1 MSIQKQKD
9 NIKRYEIKLVF
20 TNKDENKLLKNNKL
34 KKIFP
39 DRIVESIYFDTSEFK
54 FFHLSEEGVTPRIK
68 IRMRGYNNGL
78 LENLEIKKTNN
89 YDREKIVIKKFNYNL
104 IDFYKHLKNLGIEGA
119 FTKKLKVKYK
129 RSYYQFENVGRIT
142 FDEDIVFSLPGNV
155 NSLIRTN
162 HKVMEVKVNSNYFD
176 KSKIEKVINLK
187 ESRFSK
193 YCIGVNSLYNN

>member
-1 MSIQKQKD
+1 MNRQKKQD
-9 NIKRYEIKLVF
+9 NIKRHEIKFAF
-20 TNKDENKLLKNNKL
+20 TNKDENKLFQNYKL

-39 DRIVESIYFDTSEFK
+39 DRIVESVYYDTSEFK

-89 YDREKIVIKKFNYNL
+89 YDRQKIVIKKFNYNL
-104 IDFYKHLKNLGIEGA
+104 TDFYKNLKNLGIEGA
-119 FTKKLKVKYK
+119 FVKKLKVKYK

-142 FDEDIVFSLPGNV
+142 FDQDIVFSLPGNI
-155 NSLIRTN
+155 NSLIKTN
-162 HKVMEVKVNSNYFD
+162 HKVMEVKVNSDYFD
-176 KSKIEKVINLK
+176 KSKIEKVVNLK

-193 YCIGVNSLYNN
+193 YCIGVNYLYNN

>member
-1 MSIQKQKD
+1 MNRQKKQD
-9 NIKRYEIKLVF
+9 NIKRHEIKFAF
-20 TNKDENKLLKNNKL
+20 TNKDENKLLQNYKL

-39 DRIVESIYFDTSEFK
+39 DRIVESVYYDTSEFK

-89 YDREKIVIKKFNYNL
+89 YDRQKIVIKKFNYNL
-104 IDFYKHLKNLGIEGA
+104 TDFYKNLKNLGIEGA
-119 FTKKLKVKYK
+119 FVKKLKVKYK

-142 FDEDIVFSLPGNV
+142 FDQDIVFSLPGNI
-155 NSLIRTN
+155 NSLIKTN
-162 HKVMEVKVNSNYFD
+162 HKVMEVKVNSDYFD
-176 KSKIEKVINLK
+176 KSKIEKVVNLK

-193 YCIGVNSLYNN
+193 YCIGVNYLYNN

>member
-9 NIKRYEIKLVF
+9 NIKRYEIKFVF

-104 IDFYKHLKNLGIEGA
+104 TDFYKHLKILA
-119 FTKKLKVKYK
+119 
-129 RSYYQFENVGRIT
+129 
-142 FDEDIVFSLPGNV
+142 
-155 NSLIRTN
+155 
-162 HKVMEVKVNSNYFD
+162 
-176 KSKIEKVINLK
+176 
-187 ESRFSK
+187 
-193 YCIGVNSLYNN
+193 

>member
-1 MSIQKQKD
+1 MSSQKQKD
-9 NIKRYEIKLVF
+9 NINRHEIKFAF
-20 TNKDENKLLKNNKL
+20 TNKDENKLLQNYKL

-39 DRIVESIYFDTSEFK
+39 DRIVESVYYDTSEFK

-89 YDREKIVIKKFNYNL
+89 YDRQKIVIKKFNYNL
-104 IDFYKHLKNLGIEGA
+104 TDFYKNLKNLGIEGA
-119 FTKKLKVKYK
+119 FVKKLKVKYK

-142 FDEDIVFSLPGNV
+142 FDQDIVFSLPGNI
-155 NSLIRTN
+155 NSLIKTN
-162 HKVMEVKVNSNYFD
+162 HKVMEVKVNSDYFD
-176 KSKIEKVINLK
+176 KSKIEKVVNLK

-193 YCIGVNSLYNN
+193 YCIGVNYLYNN

>member
-1 MSIQKQKD
+1 MNRQKKQD
-9 NIKRYEIKLVF
+9 NIKRHEIKFAF
-20 TNKDENKLLKNNKL
+20 TNKDENKLLQNYKL

-39 DRIVESIYFDTSEFK
+39 DRIVESVYYDTSEFK

-89 YDREKIVIKKFNYNL
+89 YDRQKIVIKKFNYNL
-104 IDFYKHLKNLGIEGA
+104 SDFYKNLKNLGIEGA
-119 FTKKLKVKYK
+119 FVKKLKVKYK

-142 FDEDIVFSLPGNV
+142 FDQDIVFSLPGNI
-155 NSLIRTN
+155 NSLIKTN
-162 HKVMEVKVNSNYFD
+162 HKVMEVKVNSDYFD
-176 KSKIEKVINLK
+176 KSKIEKVVNLK

-193 YCIGVNSLYNN
+193 YCIGVNYLYNN

>member
-1 MSIQKQKD
+1 MNRQKKQD
-9 NIKRYEIKLVF
+9 NIKRHEIKFAF
-20 TNKDENKLLKNNKL
+20 TNKDENKLLQNYKL

-39 DRIVESIYFDTSEFK
+39 DRIVESVYYDTSEFK

-89 YDREKIVIKKFNYNL
+89 YDRQKIVIKKFNYNL
-104 IDFYKHLKNLGIEGA
+104 TEFYKNLKNLGIEGA
-119 FTKKLKVKYK
+119 FVKKLKVKYK

-142 FDEDIVFSLPGNV
+142 FDQDIVFSLPGNI
-155 NSLIRTN
+155 NSLIKTN
-162 HKVMEVKVNSNYFD
+162 HKVMEVKVNSDYFD
-176 KSKIEKVINLK
+176 KSKIEKVVNLK

-193 YCIGVNSLYNN
+193 YCIGVNYLYNN

>member
-1 MSIQKQKD
+1 MSIQKQKY
-9 NIKRYEIKLVF
+9 NIKRYELKFVF
-20 TNKDENKLLKNNKL
+20 KYKDENKLLKNNKL